1 MKKFTLIPY
10 VFFLSFILVF
20 FACNQTNNQK
30 SNDETILKGSTS
42 ILVDETLLPIIA
54 DQVEV
59 FESLYAGSKI
69 KLIAKSEAESVLAL
83 AKDTSKIA
91 ILSRKLNLAL
101 AKDTSKIA
109 ILSRKLNPEE
119 EKVFE
124 SKKITP
130 RTTVFAIDAIAFISN
145 KRNKDTLVALQD
157 VVDFMKGNSNS
168 NIKGLVFDNP
178 NSSSVRYMNELS
190 GLKEMPSKGIFSFKT
205 NEEVIQFVS
214 QNDGMIGIVGV
225 NWLMQPSL
233 KMQPIVDKVNL
244 ISVKGIGK
252 TAYYAPTQNNLAEG
266 KYPLARDLYI
276 INCQGYSGLGM
287 GFASFIA
294 GDIGQRIILKSGLLP
309 IKIPGRNIKTRTQ
322 LENKNK

>member
-91 ILSRKLNLAL
+91 ILSRKLN
-101 AKDTSKIA
+101 
-109 ILSRKLNPEE
+109 PEE

-157 VVDFMKGNSNS
+157 VVDFMKGNSDS

-252 TAYYAPTQNNLAEG
+252 TDYYAPTQNNLAEG

>member
-1 MKKFTLIPY
+1 MKKFALIPY
-10 VFFLSFILVF
+10 VFFLGFILVF
-20 FACNQTNNQK
+20 FACNQTNKQTN
-30 SNDETILKGSTS
+30 NNETILKGSTS

-83 AKDTSKIA
+83 AKNTSQIA
-91 ILSRKLNLAL
+91 ILSRKL
-101 AKDTSKIA
+101 K
-109 ILSRKLNPEE
+109 PEE

-145 KRNKDTLVALQD
+145 KRNKDTLIALQD
-157 VVDFMKGNSNS
+157 VVDFMKGKSNAT
-168 NIKGLVFDNP
+168 IKGLVFDNP
-178 NSSSVRYMNELS
+178 NSSTVRYMNELS

-214 QNDGMIGIVGV
+214 ENDGMIGIVGV

-309 IKIPGRNIKTRTQ
+309 IKIPGRSIKTRKQ
-322 LENKNK
+322 LENTIK

>member
-1 MKKFTLIPY
+1 MKKFALIPY
-10 VFFLSFILVF
+10 VFFLGFIIVF
-20 FACNQTNNQK
+20 FACNQTNKQK
-30 SNDETILKGSTS
+30 SNNETILKGSTS
-42 ILVDETLLPIIA
+42 ILVDETLLPIIE

-83 AKDTSKIA
+83 S
-91 ILSRKLNLAL
+91 
-101 AKDTSKIA
+101 KDTSKIA

-130 RTTVFAIDAIAFISN
+130 RTTVFALDAIAFISN

-157 VVDFMKGNSNS
+157 VVDFMKGKSNS

-178 NSSSVRYMNELS
+178 NSSTVRYMNELS

-214 QNDGMIGIVGV
+214 ENDGMIGIVGV

-233 KMQPIVDKVNL
+233 KMRPIVDKVNL

-252 TAYYAPTQNNLAEG
+252 TAFYAPTQNNLAEG

-309 IKIPGRNIKTRTQ
+309 IKMPGRNIKTRKQ